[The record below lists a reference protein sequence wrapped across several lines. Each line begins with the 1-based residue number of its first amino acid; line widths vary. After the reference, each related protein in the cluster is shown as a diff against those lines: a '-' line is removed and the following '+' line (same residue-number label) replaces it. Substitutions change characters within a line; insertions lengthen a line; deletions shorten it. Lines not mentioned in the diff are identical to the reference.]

1 MNEYRGKHAPS
12 TPWAV
17 SSTASPRYRSRHS
30 SHNHVRRRIAV
41 VLIILLVIMIAYPFI
56 SPLFIQE
63 DRAVLT
69 AEGLPADVGRLRIVY
84 VSDIHY
90 GFFFPDFRVSAL
102 VDQINAL
109 KPDLVLFGGG
119 YGTDNAT
126 AIKFFRILP
135 SIHARYAVYGVIG
148 ETDRGNSDVDLTM
161 LKDAMRSANVLPLV
175 NEVARVRIGSSSI
188 FIAGADDY
196 KTGMPNI
203 SAMSS
208 QISLSDYVIFLAHN
222 PNLITDAQSAVDSSG
237 KLGWFDLALFG
248 HTHGGQ
254 IRLPLISSLLGIG
267 TDVEERYRSG
277 WMQENRVD
285 ILVSNGVGTS
295 VIPARVF
302 CPAQIHCI
310 DVSVP

>member
-1 MNEYRGKHAPS
+1 MRNRG
-12 TPWAV
+12 
-17 SSTASPRYRSRHS
+17 
-30 SHNHVRRRIAV
+30 RRRIGIIV
-41 VLIILLVIMIAYPFI
+41 IFVLLFLIVAPFI
-56 SPLFIQE
+56 DPLILRE
-63 DRAVLT
+63 DRASLT
-69 AEGLPADVGRLRIVY
+69 ADDLPVDVGHLHIVY

-90 GFFFPDFRVSAL
+90 GFFFSDFRVSSL
-102 VDQINAL
+102 VDRINAL

-119 YGTDNAT
+119 YGKDNAT

-148 ETDRGNSDVDLTM
+148 ETDRGDSEMDLTL

-175 NEVARVRIGSSSI
+175 NEVARVRIGNSSI
-188 FIAGADDY
+188 YIAGADDY
-196 KTGMPNI
+196 KAGTPNI
-203 SAMSS
+203 SALSS

-222 PNLITDAQSAVDSSG
+222 PNLITDAQSATDSSG
-237 KLGWFDLALFG
+237 RLGWFDLALFG

-285 ILVSNGVGTS
+285 MLVSNGVGTS

-302 CPAQIHCI
+302 CPAQIHYI

>member
-1 MNEYRGKHAPS
+1 M
-12 TPWAV
+12 
-17 SSTASPRYRSRHS
+17 
-30 SHNHVRRRIAV
+30 IF
-41 VLIILLVIMIAYPFI
+41 LIVLLVIMIASPFI
-56 SPLFIQE
+56 SPFFIRE
-63 DRAVLT
+63 DRASLT
-69 AEGLPADVGRLRIVY
+69 ADDLPVDIGHLHIVY

-126 AIKFFRILP
+126 AIKFFKILP

-148 ETDRGNSDVDLTM
+148 ETDRGNSEVDLTM

-175 NEVARVRIGSSSI
+175 NEVARVRIGNSSI

-196 KTGMPNI
+196 KAGTPNV
-203 SAMSS
+203 SAMAS
-208 QISLSDYVIFLAHN
+208 QTSLSDYVIFLAHN

-254 IRLPLISSLLGIG
+254 IRLPLISSLIGIG

-295 VIPARVF
+295 VIPARAF
-302 CPAQIHCI
+302 CPAQIHYI